1 MVQAAFEFEFR
12 EAQDRA
18 NYIVGV
24 TNLEAVKWIDQ
35 YPRWKDNGL
44 IIEGPKDSGKSHLV
58 RVWQKKSNCNILSS
72 EDINKE
78 LINARDKKNIA
89 IEDVHLIEN
98 YEFLLHLINYKK
110 EKNLNFLLTS
120 RKSILSLNIH
130 LNDIKSRLLEMPK
143 VLISL
148 PTDEI
153 IKGLILKLLKDK
165 GILVDYKLV
174 LFMMNRIERSY
185 EGVNTFI
192 GKLNKISLEKKKK
205 ITMSIIKE
213 ALEIKYK
220 NSE

>member
-12 EAQDRA
+12 EAQDRD
-18 NYIVGV
+18 NYIVGIS
-24 TNLEAVKWIDQ
+24 NLEAVKWIDR
-35 YPRWKDNGL
+35 YPRWKNRGL

-78 LINARDKKNIA
+78 LINTKDKKNIA
-89 IEDVHLIEN
+89 IEDIHLIEN

-120 RKSILSLNIH
+120 RKNILSQNIH

-153 IKGLILKLLKDK
+153 IKGLICKHMKDK
-165 GILVDYKLV
+165 GISVDNKLV
-174 LFMMNRIERSY
+174 LFMLNRIDRSY
-185 EGVNTFI
+185 EGVKTFI
-192 GKLNKISLEKKKK
+192 ERINKISLEKKKK
-205 ITMSIIKE
+205 ISMTIIKE
-213 ALEIKYK
+213 ALAIKYK
-220 NSE
+220 EDE